1 MKRSRMFFLAAL
13 AALVLALASFL
24 FSKETVSGLLRQRAD
39 EKAAEDYLK
48 EGLSGELP
56 AEPGTEDSR
65 KASSDFCEEKITN
78 SEMTSIEEQTEKTE
92 KTSKKEVSF
101 IETDVEKRTK
111 ETDGFNIETAKP
123 EGEDGTFAGLPSY
136 IPVEDEAYYERG
148 GVVFTPEHAVGR
160 IDCVLE
166 IPRISLKR
174 CVYSGTDAEIEKD
187 LDMWFTVS
195 ASGSLVPGKTHYAI
209 FGHNH
214 TVQNLSF
221 NRLAEVKKGDYFT
234 LTRGDT
240 VYIYL
245 VTDLLAMERNAGRAA
260 YAYDDSVD
268 PALCYI
274 FTCGRDYMLLD
285 GASTRY
291 KDFIVEGTLWKQVP
305 IRVWR
310 GEEET
315 QEPAVVSRLSAL
327 RQELENAQEELRDME
342 NTPVLT
348 AASGEGSVP
357 NRRSGRAGSFSWSM
371 ILLILTV
378 VFSGGSLLLFL
389 SAGICKIAEKEPRSG
404 ERGSSGSSFQ
414 ITS

>member
-1 MKRSRMFFLAAL
+1 MF
-13 AALVLALASFL
+13 S
-24 FSKETVSGLLRQRAD
+24 T
-39 EKAAEDYLK
+39 
-48 EGLSGELP
+48 
-56 AEPGTEDSR
+56 
-65 KASSDFCEEKITN
+65 
-78 SEMTSIEEQTEKTE
+78 
-92 KTSKKEVSF
+92 
-101 IETDVEKRTK
+101 
-111 ETDGFNIETAKP
+111 
-123 EGEDGTFAGLPSY
+123 LPSY

-148 GVVFTPEHAVGR
+148 GVVFTPEYAVGR

-221 NRLAEVKKGDYFT
+221 NRLAEVSPGDYFT

-245 VTDLLAMERNAGRAA
+245 VTDLLAMERNAGRTA

-285 GASTRY
+285 GVSTRY

-305 IRVWR
+305 IRIWR

-315 QEPAVVSRLSAL
+315 EEPARPRTTETQEPAAASHLSAL
-327 RQELENAQEELRDME
+327 RQELENAQEELRGME
-342 NTPVLT
+342 NAPVLT

-371 ILLILTV
+371 ILLILTA